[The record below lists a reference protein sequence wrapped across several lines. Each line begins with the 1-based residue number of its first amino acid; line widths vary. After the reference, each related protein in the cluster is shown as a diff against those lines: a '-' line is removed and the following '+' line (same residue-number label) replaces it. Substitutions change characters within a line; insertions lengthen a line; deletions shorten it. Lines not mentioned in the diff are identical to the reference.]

1 MHTNAVNM
9 HAQVLGWVHVITSLK
24 YLSVNLSIMWWPRSW
39 AFEKVPDYFSEYQSQ
54 GTKIN
59 FLKRHIYFERITD
72 RPCIHSS
79 AGSLDRP
86 APGQAEVRS
95 LSWVSHTGGK
105 DSSTAAIFHC
115 FPEPLGRSWTRSE
128 VAVQRTSTR
137 TGLAALKA
145 GTHLLSPKI
154 PSCANVTTLAT
165 TSVSN

>member
-95 LSWVSHTGGK
+95 LSWVSHRWQGFKHCGHLPLLSRATGKELDQKWGSCAKNKYPYRTGSTEGGYPPPLPK
-105 DSSTAAIFHC
+105 DSKLCKCHNTRNYFC
-115 FPEPLGRSWTRSE
+115 F
-128 VAVQRTSTR
+128 
-137 TGLAALKA
+137 
-145 GTHLLSPKI
+145 
-154 PSCANVTTLAT
+154 
-165 TSVSN
+165 